1 MDHKQES
8 NEKNELLPFNR
19 NTKTGTESGQSA
31 LEFPEAIK
39 NGYTNLLTIEDEYE
53 GLTSGEASHDV
64 EQCNELL
71 MKQEQQIQQLVR
83 KLNQEKSKLERL
95 KGDLE
100 EAEVCQAMAQSYE
113 AAITGWREMIQ
124 IFEAHYQSTLQSQ
137 QGFSIAEQAW
147 DDLKHVE
154 QQAITELENKTR
166 WEVIH
171 TPYGSTTVPKQ
182 EGLLPDEIT
191 VEVLGDYLPV
201 SLRTET
207 ARLALTQCQ
216 QGTATFAVS
225 CL

>member
-1 MDHKQES
+1 MNHKPES
-8 NEKNELLPFNR
+8 KENNQLLPF
-19 NTKTGTESGQSA
+19 TGNSNSGPESVESA
-31 LEFPEAIK
+31 SDFPAALK
-39 NGYTNLLTIEDEYE
+39 NSYTNLLTIEDEYE
-53 GLTSGEASHDV
+53 GLTSSEAATDV
-64 EQCNELL
+64 QQCNELL
-71 MKQEQQIQQLVR
+71 ADQEQQIQQLVR

-113 AAITGWREMIQ
+113 AAIAGWREMIEV
-124 IFEAHYQSTLQSQ
+124 FESYQQTSLRSQ
-137 QGFSIAEQAW
+137 QNFSLAEQTW
-147 DDLKHVE
+147 EDLKHVE
-154 QQAITELENKTR
+154 QQALTELENRTS

-191 VEVLGDYLPV
+191 IEVLGDYLPV
-201 SLRTET
+201 SIRTET

-216 QGTATFAVS
+216 QGSATFAVS